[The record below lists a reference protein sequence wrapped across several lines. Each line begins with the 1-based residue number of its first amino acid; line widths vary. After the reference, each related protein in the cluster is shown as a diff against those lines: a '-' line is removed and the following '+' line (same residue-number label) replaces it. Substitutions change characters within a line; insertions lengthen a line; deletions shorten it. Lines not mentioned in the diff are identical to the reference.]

1 MVTGTTNLS
10 NFVKSSMLINELNNE
25 KEYINNELNELIE
38 KEKVVN
44 KGLDML
50 HTKRIILSEYNEL
63 LNKMIPSNKKKRK
76 QHNRILQNMKDSY
89 KNLEKDY
96 SKWLNWEK
104 IKEEIVKLERNLK
117 NLDSYIDSEI
127 NTHFRILKENNFI
140 DDNDKLTNKGIIAA
154 NLHEIHSLAM
164 SDIIEGGE
172 LDDLTPEELVSV
184 LSIITGIRLNDQNKY
199 HSMILCQV
207 NDKIKNTVDKIE
219 QSLNKYNSIETSA
232 QTNFSQSYDIQYDM
246 CEFMYK
252 WCFAENNVDCR
263 KIYDEA
269 KSYDIYM
276 GEFVKAVLKIVNICN
291 ELEKVCSVV
300 ENVKLMHTLSQVK
313 EKLLKSIATNQSL
326 YL

>member
-1 MVTGTTNLS
+1 
-10 NFVKSSMLINELNNE
+10 
-25 KEYINNELNELIE
+25 
-38 KEKVVN
+38 
-44 KGLDML
+44 
-50 HTKRIILSEYNEL
+50 
-63 LNKMIPSNKKKRK
+63 
-76 QHNRILQNMKDSY
+76 
-89 KNLEKDY
+89 
-96 SKWLNWEK
+96 
-104 IKEEIVKLERNLK
+104 
-117 NLDSYIDSEI
+117 
-127 NTHFRILKENNFI
+127 
-140 DDNDKLTNKGIIAA
+140 
-154 NLHEIHSLAM
+154 M

-184 LSIITGIRLNDQNKY
+184 LSIFTGIRLNDQNKY